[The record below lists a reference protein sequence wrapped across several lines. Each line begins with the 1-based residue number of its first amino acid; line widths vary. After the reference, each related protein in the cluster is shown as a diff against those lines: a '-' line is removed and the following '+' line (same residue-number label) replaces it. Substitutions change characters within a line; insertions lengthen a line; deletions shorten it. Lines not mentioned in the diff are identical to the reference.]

1 MARYLTINSKF
12 NPITFEERVK
22 PLLLYKEEYE
32 KQEEA
37 LNKMLEDSQSLAS
50 LANSPQDSDIYRQY
64 QDYQNSLNGLIDN
77 LTNNGKLDSRAALQ
91 LRKQYL
97 QNLKPYESKLARRN
111 ELIREQAKNYTP
123 TTMYDIDFSNVGLD
137 SIDDSSSYRTYKLDD
152 IAKTTAS
159 TLLSKYT
166 SGESIESEEDEV
178 NSIIKDIDTTNL
190 SNDQINQ
197 IKSYIKQ
204 GRGAAKQAYNDYLIQ
219 QDYKNAQT
227 QYHKALAK
235 KALHDANSSRGSST
249 GSKSKVPPFIQDE
262 KGNYSRNPEYRVAN
276 PSIFDKAS
284 AQAINEFVG
293 IGGTQVPIYQDV
305 SGNFAIQKGQ
315 SIVRIPELSS
325 NAINRALGIKIPQGL
340 SSEISVG
347 VPLRDYKFDVDGSSE
362 VIYSASDLDENEKVR
377 LFDSMDSSITT
388 GETIESLF
396 DKGLIVYK
404 KQKSTKE
411 GGKGKTAT
419 ALQYKFEDYYNRE

>member
-12 NPITFEERVK
+12 NPITFEEKIK

-64 QDYQNSLNGLIDN
+64 QDYQSNLNGLVDN

-91 LRKQYL
+91 LRRQYL

-137 SIDDSSSYRTYKLDD
+137 NIDDSSSYRTYKLDD
-152 IAKTTAS
+152 IAKTAAS

-166 SGESIESEEDEV
+166 SGESIGSEEDEV

-190 SNDQINQ
+190 STNQINK

-204 GRGAAKQAYNDYLIQ
+204 GRGAAKQAYDDYLLQ
-219 QDYKNAQT
+219 QDYKRAQAEHLRRVT
-227 QYHKALAK
+227 TT
-235 KALHDANSSRGSST
+235 RTTTPSST
-249 GSKSKVPPFIQDE
+249 KTYETRVLDSGEKIKLEKRGNNYYYNNEEVDIENLNQLSSKYNNQDYAGLKGSKS
-262 KGNYSRNPEYRVAN
+262 YRQRHKNGIVVESSKF
-276 PSIFDKAS
+276 PSDIPTTDKAI
-284 AQAINEFVG
+284 ARNMTELTEALNKLPDAREAIMNLMG
-293 IGGTQVPIYQDV
+293 KNGKIDGGL
-305 SGNFAIQKGQ
+305 F
-315 SIVRIPELSS
+315 
-325 NAINRALGIKIPQGL
+325 INGYGIKIGIKDG
-340 SSEISVG
+340 IS
-347 VPLRDYKFDVDGSSE
+347 YIE
-362 VIYSASDLDENEKVR
+362 VYEKDTSNTQQPSTTEEDENNE
-377 LFDSMDSSITT
+377 
-388 GETIESLF
+388 E
-396 DKGLIVYK
+396 IVDP
-404 KQKSTKE
+404 
-411 GGKGKTAT
+411 TAY
-419 ALQYKFEDYYNRE
+419 LNE

>member
-22 PLLLYKEEYE
+22 PLLMYKEEYE
-32 KQEEA
+32 RQEEA

-91 LRKQYL
+91 LRRQYL

-166 SGESIESEEDEV
+166 SGESIGNEEDEV
-178 NSIIKDIDTTNL
+178 NSIIKNIDTTNL
-190 SNDQINQ
+190 SNDQIDK

-204 GRGAAKQAYNDYLIQ
+204 GRSAAKQAYNDYLIQ
-219 QDYKNAQT
+219 QDDKKSQI
-227 QYHKALAK
+227 QYHNALAK
-235 KALHDANSSRGSST
+235 KALHNANSSEGSST
-249 GSKSKVPPFIQDE
+249 SSKNKVPPFIQDE

-284 AQAINEFVG
+284 AQTINEFVG
-293 IGGTQVPIYQDV
+293 IGGTQVPIYQDA

-315 SIVRIPELSS
+315 SLVMIPSLDS

-340 SSEISVG
+340 SKEISVG
-347 VPLRDYKFDVDGSSE
+347 IPLRDYKFDVDGSSK
-362 VIYSASDLDENEKVR
+362 VIYSASDLDENEKER
-377 LFDSMDSSITT
+377 LLDSMDNSISN
-388 GETIESLF
+388 GETIETLF
-396 DKGLIVYK
+396 DKGLVVYRK
-404 KQKSTKE
+404 TKSTKE
-411 GGKGKTAT
+411 GGRGKTAT
-419 ALQYKFEDYYNRE
+419 ALQYEFKDYYNRE